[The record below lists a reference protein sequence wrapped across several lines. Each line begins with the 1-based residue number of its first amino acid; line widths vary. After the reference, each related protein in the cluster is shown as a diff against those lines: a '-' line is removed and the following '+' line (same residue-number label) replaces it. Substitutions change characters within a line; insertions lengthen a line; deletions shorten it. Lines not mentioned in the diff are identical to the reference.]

1 MVATVSAPFA
11 AGLLDQPRQSHDA
24 ERSRLLAIIDEQSR
38 EIALLQVERQ
48 SLRHALTQAESPAAS
63 FRRLLRWRDED
74 VADDLSDRLR
84 VTLDDYQDDGS
95 GRPAIGLDRDE
106 IEIDLS
112 DEDDFI
118 PARLIATK
126 ELPDGQSARFE
137 FRLQA
142 DSLRYDVECIEP

>member
-11 AGLLDQPRQSHDA
+11 AELLDQQRQSHDA
-24 ERSRLLAIIDEQSR
+24 ERSRLLALIDEQSR

-48 SLRHALTQAESPAAS
+48 SLQQALREAEPAANT

-74 VADDLSDRLR
+74 LADDLSDRLR
-84 VTLDDYQDDGS
+84 VTLEDYQDDGS
-95 GRPAIGLDRDE
+95 GRQTVCLDRDQ

-118 PARLIATK
+118 PARLVAIK

-142 DSLRYDVECIEP
+142 TSLRYDVECVES

>member
-11 AGLLDQPRQSHDA
+11 AGLLDQQRQAHDA
-24 ERSRLLAIIDEQSR
+24 DQARLLAIIDEQAR
-38 EIALLQVERQ
+38 EIALLQVERH
-48 SLRHALTQAESPAAS
+48 SLRQTLSQAEAPAAS

-74 VADDLSDRLR
+74 LADDLSDRLR
-84 VTLDDYQDDGS
+84 VTLEDYQDDGS
-95 GRPAIGLDRDE
+95 GRRVVCLDRDDV
-106 IEIDLS
+106 EIDLS

-118 PARLIATK
+118 PARVVATR

-142 DSLRYDVECIEP
+142 NSLRYDVECVEP